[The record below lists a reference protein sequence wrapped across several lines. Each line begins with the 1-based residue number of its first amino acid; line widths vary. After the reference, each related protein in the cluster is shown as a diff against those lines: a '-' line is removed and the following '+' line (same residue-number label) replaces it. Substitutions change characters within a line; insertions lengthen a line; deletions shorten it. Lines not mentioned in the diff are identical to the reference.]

1 MIHIFKR
8 QCPLVLVI
16 SDRNFKPNTDW
27 LTIVWQASNTQK
39 VFLEFPDFKENLR
52 NALTDAQWNLSP
64 NLNISKTIQSTEDER
79 SKRLLGDHHEW
90 TVAYNNPVQVSQ
102 NYRQLIT
109 DPLQIATDTKLKNIY
124 YNYIR
129 IYTDDSKVMNLFE
142 KGAMENDI
150 HAFIRAYTVTKSFT
164 ETLNRHLAANILF
177 YFESRLYDNV
187 DYQLIKCLIDFV
199 ALLIYRPELS
209 QYLFTGPVYRG
220 MIMSEDDLI
229 KYIVGSRIMNTSFL
243 STTKDR
249 EVAEAFSRQ
258 NQQEFAVLCTYEIH
272 NKNNRRTALKI
283 ADVSNFPGE
292 QEVLI
297 LPFSPFYVKS
307 IKQPRDNSKP
317 IEIMLVEYD
326 HDISEN
332 IDTMTITD

>member
-1 MIHIFKR
+1 M
-8 QCPLVLVI
+8 
-16 SDRNFKPNTDW
+16 
-27 LTIVWQASNTQK
+27 
-39 VFLEFPDFKENLR
+39 
-52 NALTDAQWNLSP
+52 
-64 NLNISKTIQSTEDER
+64 
-79 SKRLLGDHHEW
+79 
-90 TVAYNNPVQVSQ
+90 QVSQ
-102 NYRQLIT
+102 NYRQLIN

-199 ALLIYRPELS
+199 ALLIYRRELS

-258 NQQEFAVLCTYEIH
+258 NQQEFAVLCTYEIL

-283 ADVSNFPGE
+283 ADISNFPGE

-297 LPFSPFYVKS
+297 LPFSPFCVKS
-307 IKQPRDNSKP
+307 IKQPRDNSQP

-326 HDISEN
+326 HDLSEN
-332 IDTMTITD
+332 IDTLTITD